1 MPRNVTSEDRSVGK
15 YLSLAD
21 FCTCTNT
28 YQKYSTQIDPFPKNP
43 ESIRSIEKLNQFILD
58 PIIDLF
64 GKSNFKLT
72 YGFCSRDLKKYLE
85 KKDPLT
91 GLKNGRIDPSRDQ
104 HMALELKNNGK
115 YYCERLGAACDFS
128 IENVNSDRVI
138 DWIVSQKLPFDSI
151 YYYGIDRSI
160 HISYGEQHKRALWT
174 FSPTGV
180 PSKKGLESWLRAIE
194 QNYLKQ

>member
-1 MPRNVTSEDRSVGK
+1 MTIDDRSVGK
-15 YLSLAD
+15 YLSLGD

-28 YQKYSTQIDPFPKNP
+28 YQKYSNQIDPLPKNP

-58 PIIDLF
+58 PIIDRF
-64 GKSNFKLT
+64 GKSNFQLT
-72 YGFCSRDLKKYLE
+72 YGFCSRDLKKYLD

-104 HMALELKNNGK
+104 HMALELKSNGK

-128 IENVNSDRVI
+128 IVNLSSDRVI

-151 YYYGIDRSI
+151 YYYGTERPI
-160 HISYGEQHKRALWT
+160 HISYGEQHKRDLWT
-174 FSPTGV
+174 FTPSKMPT
-180 PSKKGLESWLRAIE
+180 KKGLERWLM
-194 QNYLKQ
+194 KKG

>member
-1 MPRNVTSEDRSVGK
+1 MTIDDRPIGK

-28 YQKYSTQIDPFPKNP
+28 YRKYLTQIDPFPKNL
-43 ESIRSIEKLNQFILD
+43 ESIVAFEKLNQFILD
-58 PIIDLF
+58 PIIDRF

-91 GLKNGRIDPSRDQ
+91 GIKNGRIDPSRDQ
-104 HMALELKNNGK
+104 HMALELKSNGK

-151 YYYGIDRSI
+151 YYYKIDRPI
-160 HISYGEQHKRALWT
+160 HISYGEQHKRDLWT
-174 FSPTGV
+174 FGATGV
-180 PSKKGLESWLRAIE
+180 PTKKGLDSWLRAL
-194 QNYLKQ
+194 QTK